1 MAGLGAPQCG
11 LHSPNTPPGYGLLTR
26 TLIHSPVV
34 KKILP
39 ARIRRFD
46 LYDVVFVGETF
57 IELHLL
63 TESGKLQKVGS
74 KTDFRA
80 EIRDA
85 RVFGS
90 QRESNLSGLPRDESM
105 SSYGSEDFKR
115 RLPAD
120 ILVLTMSSG
129 HLAFVYAKDTPEQ
142 GHVEFIISMKRID
155 SKGVHPTLLGKSITV
170 DPQ

>member
-1 MAGLGAPQCG
+1 VQ
-11 LHSPNTPPGYGLLTR
+11 
-26 TLIHSPVV
+26 
-34 KKILP
+34 
-39 ARIRRFD
+39 
-46 LYDVVFVGETF
+46 ETF

-63 TESGKLQKVGS
+63 AESGKLQKVGS

-105 SSYGSEDFKR
+105 NSDGNEDFKH

-120 ILVLTMSSG
+120 ILVLTMDSG
-129 HLAFVYAKDTPEQ
+129 HLAFVYAKDSPEQ
-142 GHVEFIISMKRID
+142 GQVEFIISMKRID
-155 SKGVHPTLLGKSITV
+155 SKGVHPTHLGKSIAV